1 MLTMNTQLKKSL
13 KQTSVLLVANY
24 ATYGFQDLLY
34 EYLLKQKIQLLTK
47 INLPLPE
54 LPLLQHIE
62 VTNVY
67 QGKEEK
73 TKTISSVVQ
82 PSTIS
87 YLFQAIQYLLI
98 VLASGKSYDYVIA
111 QNSFLAFISIIL
123 RVLGKYR
130 HVIYYSHGLDRLRFR
145 HALLNRLYQFLDT
158 FSASHSEYNWCLSKN
173 MIAIRKKHG
182 IPSGN
187 IFWVPA
193 SISISSLH
201 RENNNTSHKII
212 FLGVL
217 NDKNGVGILPD
228 IVKEIQKK
236 IPDVT
241 LDIMGEGNMKNEII
255 DKVKNLKLEKNIH
268 MLGNLTFKQFK
279 DLLTYYRV
287 GIVTYK
293 YSTQN
298 LIPTSDSMKMRVYI
312 AAGLPVVITKGFLF
326 SREIEEYQLG
336 FSVNYDVKAFA
347 NKLIQIL
354 SNDRLSQKFRT
365 NALAYSR
372 ELDIT
377 KIYNKTFH
385 DIIRKNE

>member
-1 MLTMNTQLKKSL
+1 MNTQLKKSL

-34 EYLLKQKIQLLTK
+34 EYLLKQKIQLITK

-62 VTNVY
+62 ITNVY
-67 QGKEEK
+67 GGKEEK
-73 TKTISSVVQ
+73 TKIIPTVVN

-87 YLFQAIQYLLI
+87 YLFQSIQYLFI
-98 VLASGKSYDYVIA
+98 VLISNKSYDYVIA
-111 QNSFLAFISIIL
+111 QNSFLAIISIIL
-123 RVLGKYR
+123 KIFGKYR
-130 HVIYYSHGLDRLRFR
+130 HVIFYSHGIDRTRFR
-145 HALLNRLYQFLDT
+145 YTLFNRLYQFLDRL
-158 FSASHSEYNWCLSKN
+158 SATHSEFNWCLSKN
-173 MIAIRKKHG
+173 MISIRINQG

-193 SISISSLH
+193 SIPISSLH
-201 RENNNTSHKII
+201 RQKNNTSYKMI

-241 LDIMGEGNMKNEII
+241 LDIMGDGNMKKEIS
-255 DKVKNLKLEKNIH
+255 DKIRYLKLEKNIR
-268 MLGNLTFKQFK
+268 MLGNLSFKQFK

-298 LIPTSDSMKMRVYI
+298 LIPTSDSMKMRVYL

-326 SREIEEYQLG
+326 SHEIKENKLG
-336 FSVNYDVKAFA
+336 FSVNYDVKIFA
-347 NKLIQIL
+347 RKLTQIL
-354 SNDRLSQKFRT
+354 SNNRLSQKFRT

-372 ELDIT
+372 QLDLT

-385 DIIRKNE
+385 DIIRKNG

>member
-1 MLTMNTQLKKSL
+1 MSNYFRKSI
-13 KQTSVLLVANY
+13 KSSSFLLVANY

-34 EYLLKQKIQLLTK
+34 EYLLKQKVQLLTK

-67 QGKEEK
+67 LGREEK
-73 TKTISSVVQ
+73 TKIISSMVQ
-82 PSTIS
+82 PTTAS
-87 YLFQAIQYLLI
+87 YLFQAMQYLLI

-130 HVIYYSHGLDRLRFR
+130 HVIYYSHGLDRTRFG
-145 HALLNRLYQFLDT
+145 HPFFNRLYQLLDT
-158 FSASHSEYNWCLSKN
+158 YSATHSEYNWCLSKN
-173 MIAIRKKHG
+173 MIAIRKKQG

-193 SISISSLH
+193 SIPISSLH
-201 RENNNTSHKII
+201 REKNNNSHKII

-228 IVKEIQKK
+228 IVREIQKK
-236 IPDVT
+236 IPDAT

-255 DKVKNLKLEKNIH
+255 DKVKNLKLEKNIRI
-268 MLGNLTFKQFK
+268 LGNLTFKQFK

-326 SREIEEYQLG
+326 SHEIEEYKLG
-336 FSVNYDVKAFA
+336 FSVNYEVKAFA
-347 NKLIQIL
+347 NKIIQIL
-354 SNDRLSQKFRT
+354 SNDHLNKKFRT
-365 NALAYSR
+365 NALAYSKK
-372 ELDIT
+372 LDLT
-377 KIYNKTFH
+377 EIYNKTFLA
-385 DIIRKNE
+385 ILRKKEK

>member
-1 MLTMNTQLKKSL
+1 MNTQLKNSF

-87 YLFQAIQYLLI
+87 YLFQVIQYLLI

-158 FSASHSEYNWCLSKN
+158 FSASHSEYNWCLSEN
-173 MIAIRKKHG
+173 MITIRKKHG

-193 SISISSLH
+193 SIPISSLH
-201 RENNNTSHKII
+201 REKNNTSYKMI

-241 LDIMGEGNMKNEII
+241 LDIMGDGNMKKEISEKI
-255 DKVKNLKLEKNIH
+255 RYLKLEKNIH